1 MGPCPLL
8 GISDSRMEEGV
19 SLGGDRE
26 EGRAS
31 IVSDAAP
38 PSGGLC
44 LRPLDS
50 PKVQVSLSPKI
61 HQGFLYLKRKTQNK

>member
-26 EGRAS
+26 EGSAG
-31 IVSDAAP
+31 IVSDAPP
-38 PSGGLC
+38 PSGQLC
-44 LRPLDS
+44 LQPLDS
-50 PKVQVSLSPKI
+50 PKVQVSLKPENPPGLSLFEEKNT
-61 HQGFLYLKRKTQNK
+61 K

>member
-8 GISDSRMEEGV
+8 GISDSRMEERV

-26 EGRAS
+26 EGRAG

-38 PSGGLC
+38 PSGRLC
-44 LRPLDS
+44 LGLLDS
-50 PKVQVSLSPKI
+50 QKGQVSLKPENAPGLSLFEK
-61 HQGFLYLKRKTQNK
+61 KNTK